1 MKTPNS
7 ATAERNS
14 RPARRG
20 GGRSASRPDISTAP
34 TAGAARRAPSPCG
47 PTCRISSAKIGRMA
61 TAPPN
66 STASRSSVIAPRKI
80 GRREEERQPGPH
92 AGHQRLGPRRPAG
105 ARARRMRA
113 TVTSEI
119 AISAAAIAYDDVAPT
134 QA

>member
-7 ATAERNS
+7 ATAEQEQAPRA
-14 RPARRG
+14 PG

-34 TAGAARRAPSPCG
+34 TAGAARRAPRPCG

-80 GRREEERQPGPH
+80 GRVKRNASPARTLATSGS
-92 AGHQRLGPRRPAG
+92 ARADRGRAG
-105 ARARRMRA
+105 ARMRA

-119 AISAAAIAYDDVAPT
+119 AISAAAIA
-134 QA
+134 